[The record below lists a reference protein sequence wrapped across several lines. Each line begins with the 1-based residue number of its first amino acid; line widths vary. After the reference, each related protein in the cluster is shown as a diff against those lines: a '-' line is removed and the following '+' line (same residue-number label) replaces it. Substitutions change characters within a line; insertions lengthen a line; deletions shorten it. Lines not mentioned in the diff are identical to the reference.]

1 MGILILSAVEL
12 LEDFVEV
19 QVFTLIYLQIFL
31 SYYNNKWNHIFTK
44 TYLMFI
50 FFLENTTRTK
60 EKLQSAV
67 TSPWAES
74 RGGLC
79 GSAFPGHR
87 GTLCRLLHQQ
97 ATESIPYQVDDAIL
111 SPTNIIMGRF
121 EPLHASI
128 ETRRFHLISLV
139 CDSKCNIYMGDKHYW

>member
-1 MGILILSAVEL
+1 MCKLKFSHWYIYDFFSA
-12 LEDFVEV
+12 
-19 QVFTLIYLQIFL
+19 FTIT
-31 SYYNNKWNHIFTK
+31 SKNHIFTK
-44 TYLMFI
+44 FCHLTYLMFI
-50 FFLENTTRTK
+50 FFLENTTRTE

-67 TSPWAES
+67 TSPWAQS

-87 GTLCRLLHQQ
+87 GTLCRLLYQQ

-111 SPTNIIMGRF
+111 SPTNILMGRF

-139 CDSKCNIYMGDKHYW
+139 CDSNCNIYMGDKHYWLNIKKWGLFS